1 MKPFHDETHVR
12 AEAQAALARMSGNL
26 FRSEERYLYWIYPRH
41 ASFDAFVERVM
52 GQTFN
57 KHDRDQVVSEE
68 VRTLFEAGRTAEG
81 DYRFEQP
88 MLINLY
94 RGVVK

>member
-1 MKPFHDETHVR
+1 
-12 AEAQAALARMSGNL
+12 MSGTL
-26 FRSEERYLYWIYPRH
+26 FASEERYGYVIYPRH
-41 ASFDAFVERVM
+41 ASFDAFVDRVM

-57 KHDRDQVVSEE
+57 SHDRAQVVTDE
-68 VRTLFEAGRTAEG
+68 VRSLFEAGKTPAG

-94 RGVVK
+94 RGVKG